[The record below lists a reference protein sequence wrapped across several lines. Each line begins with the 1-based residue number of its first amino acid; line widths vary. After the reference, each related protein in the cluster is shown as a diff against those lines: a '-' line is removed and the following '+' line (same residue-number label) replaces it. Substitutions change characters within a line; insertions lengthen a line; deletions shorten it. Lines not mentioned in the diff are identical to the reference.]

1 MQSRSSRDFNLI
13 DTGNFTSDGPN
24 GLNSQ
29 DLHGKLIQLKNF
41 MIYSLL

>member
-1 MQSRSSRDFNLI
+1 M
-13 DTGNFTSDGPN
+13 GNFTSDDPN

-41 MIYSLL
+41 MIYSL